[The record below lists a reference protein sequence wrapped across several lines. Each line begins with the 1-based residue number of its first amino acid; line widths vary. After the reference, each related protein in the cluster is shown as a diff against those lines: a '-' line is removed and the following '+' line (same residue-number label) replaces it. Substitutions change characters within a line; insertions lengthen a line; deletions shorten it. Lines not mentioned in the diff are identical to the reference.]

1 MFLCVVCVRVCVM
14 VYQCVTIRV
23 ADSPMLAKIGVYT
36 HLIGTTNADARVPSA
51 YAAACSRPPLCVA
64 LCALYRCITQSVGR
78 SAPGGRIVQMHCA

>member
-36 HLIGTTNADARVPSA
+36 HLIGVANADTRVPSA
-51 YAAACSRPPLCVA
+51 CAAACSCPPLCV
-64 LCALYRCITQSVGR
+64 CV
-78 SAPGGRIVQMHCA
+78 